1 VNDARQSWARAW
13 RGIGAVDD
21 GVAVRDALLAAYAEP
36 HRKYH
41 TLQHLH
47 ECLDLLAPA
56 TAAAARPCE
65 VEVALWFHDAIYDV
79 RRSDNEERSADW
91 ASAAVAAAGV
101 AAAIVERIRSLV
113 LATKAHGLAGQ
124 RRRAAPGRHRPC
136 HPGRARRSD
145 SLNTKRQIR
154 AESSCG
160 AAAALRRRSEARSCA
175 RSWIASGSSRR
186 RFSICA
192 SRRPRA
198 STWPERSALSAR
210 GVSPSARRRGWALH
224 GGGRWPS

>member
-1 VNDARQSWARAW
+1 MIDARQSWARAW

-113 LATKAHGLAGQ
+113 LATKHTGSPGSDDERLLVDVDLAILGAPAQ
-124 RRRAAPGRHRPC
+124 RFAEC
-136 HPGRARRSD
+136 E
-145 SLNTKRQIR
+145 RQIR
-154 AESSCG
+154 AESSWVPQPLFDEKRG
-160 AAAALRRRSEARSCA
+160 AILRSFLDRERIFATPLFHSRFEAAARVNLARA
-175 RSWIASGSSRR
+175 
-186 RFSICA
+186 
-192 SRRPRA
+192 
-198 STWPERSALSAR
+198 
-210 GVSPSARRRGWALH
+210 V
-224 GGGRWPS
+224 GG

>member
-1 VNDARQSWARAW
+1 VIDARQSWARAW

-36 HRKYH
+36 HRNYH

-113 LATKAHGLAGQ
+113 LATKHTGSPGSDDERLLVDIDLAILGAPAQ
-124 RRRAAPGRHRPC
+124 RFAEYE
-136 HPGRARRSD
+136 
-145 SLNTKRQIR
+145 RQIR
-154 AESSCG
+154 AESSWVPQPLFDEKRG
-160 AAAALRRRSEARSCA
+160 AILRSFLDRERIFATPLFHSRFEAAARVNLARA
-175 RSWIASGSSRR
+175 
-186 RFSICA
+186 
-192 SRRPRA
+192 
-198 STWPERSALSAR
+198 
-210 GVSPSARRRGWALH
+210 V
-224 GGGRWPS
+224 GG

>member
-1 VNDARQSWARAW
+1 MIDARQSWARAW

-36 HRKYH
+36 HRNYH

-113 LATKAHGLAGQ
+113 LATKHTGSPGSDDERLLVDIDLAILGAPAQ
-124 RRRAAPGRHRPC
+124 RFAEYE
-136 HPGRARRSD
+136 
-145 SLNTKRQIR
+145 RQIR
-154 AESSCG
+154 AESSWVPQPLFDEKRG
-160 AAAALRRRSEARSCA
+160 AILRSFLDRERIFATPLFHSRFEAAARVNLARA
-175 RSWIASGSSRR
+175 
-186 RFSICA
+186 
-192 SRRPRA
+192 
-198 STWPERSALSAR
+198 
-210 GVSPSARRRGWALH
+210 V
-224 GGGRWPS
+224 GG

>member
-1 VNDARQSWARAW
+1 VIDARQSWARAW

-113 LATKAHGLAGQ
+113 LATKHTGSPGSDDERLLVDIDLAILGAPAQ
-124 RRRAAPGRHRPC
+124 RFAEYE
-136 HPGRARRSD
+136 
-145 SLNTKRQIR
+145 RQIR
-154 AESSCG
+154 AESSWVPQPLFDEKRG
-160 AAAALRRRSEARSCA
+160 AILRSFLDRERIFATPLFHSRFEAAARVNLARA
-175 RSWIASGSSRR
+175 
-186 RFSICA
+186 
-192 SRRPRA
+192 
-198 STWPERSALSAR
+198 
-210 GVSPSARRRGWALH
+210 V
-224 GGGRWPS
+224 GG

>member
-1 VNDARQSWARAW
+1 MIDARQSWARAW

-113 LATKAHGLAGQ
+113 LATKHTGSPGSDDERLLVDIDLAILGAPAQ
-124 RRRAAPGRHRPC
+124 RFAEYE
-136 HPGRARRSD
+136 
-145 SLNTKRQIR
+145 RQIR
-154 AESSCG
+154 AESSWVPQPLFDEKRG
-160 AAAALRRRSEARSCA
+160 AILRSFLDRERIFATPLFHSRFEAAARVNLARA
-175 RSWIASGSSRR
+175 
-186 RFSICA
+186 
-192 SRRPRA
+192 
-198 STWPERSALSAR
+198 
-210 GVSPSARRRGWALH
+210 V
-224 GGGRWPS
+224 GG